1 MNCWHG
7 EAQSRS
13 ETGTTRSRRH
23 GETDREVLLRRGPV
37 PGGRVPA
44 GARAAGG
51 GAGDPGQ
58 PDGGPRSRLGGEGE
72 PGKKAEHMD
81 TESTARAQK
90 ANIDLKVIRAN
101 RFVLEDEDGA
111 VRAALTVNKRRRMLS
126 LADENG
132 KVRALLT
139 VGENGPSLPLFGE
152 TGEPIW
158 SQP

>member
-1 MNCWHG
+1 
-7 EAQSRS
+7 
-13 ETGTTRSRRH
+13 
-23 GETDREVLLRRGPV
+23 
-37 PGGRVPA
+37 
-44 GARAAGG
+44 
-51 GAGDPGQ
+51 
-58 PDGGPRSRLGGEGE
+58 
-72 PGKKAEHMD
+72 MD

>member
-1 MNCWHG
+1 
-7 EAQSRS
+7 
-13 ETGTTRSRRH
+13 
-23 GETDREVLLRRGPV
+23 
-37 PGGRVPA
+37 
-44 GARAAGG
+44 
-51 GAGDPGQ
+51 
-58 PDGGPRSRLGGEGE
+58 
-72 PGKKAEHMD
+72 MD

-132 KVRALLT
+132 KVRARLIVDHDGPHLRLLDKNAKVRALLT